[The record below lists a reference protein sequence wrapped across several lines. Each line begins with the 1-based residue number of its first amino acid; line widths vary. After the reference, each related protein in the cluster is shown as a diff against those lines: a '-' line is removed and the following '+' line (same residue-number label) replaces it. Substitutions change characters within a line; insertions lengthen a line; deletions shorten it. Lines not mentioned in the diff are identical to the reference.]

1 MSLANFPD
9 FLLNF
14 SVREMNGE
22 EKHFYQF
29 KSFRLDVGERQLLN
43 NDTVVPLAPKIFDV
57 LVVLVERNGH
67 LVEKDELLRV
77 VWTDSFVEEANI
89 ARIVHTLRKV
99 LGEDNNGNKFIETV
113 AKKGYRFVAEVSEV
127 GEQPAQKSTN
137 GNQRIVSEPP
147 AVAGGF
153 SAAIDPPVTAGGSAL
168 DTEIEV
174 PPAIKPKYTTRII
187 LFTVGFVSAV
197 FLLFM
202 LSFNWQSKSSI
213 NPNEPRSIAV
223 LPLKSLTAENRN
235 SIYEFGLADS
245 LINQLSSVKGL
256 IVRPLS
262 ATRQYAD
269 VSQDAIAAGRE
280 QKVDY
285 VLASNYQIADG
296 KIRITSQL
304 INVQSGAVEEV
315 FTDEQNISS
324 KFAVQDAFAANIGQK
339 LLTRLNREPNNLAA
353 KRSTNNEEAYRLYL
367 LGAALADKLTR
378 EDASKAIEYFE
389 QAVKLDPN
397 YAPAYAGLANVHT
410 AVAFMGGGGNPTEQY
425 LKAKTA
431 VEKALAIDDNLA
443 EAHSYLGE
451 IKVNFEWDFAGAER
465 EHRKAVELN
474 PHSSAAHRMYALL
487 LGFLGR
493 FDEAIAEIKTAIDLE
508 PASVLNHSIYGE
520 ILYYARRSDKA
531 ITELERTAEMDPEF
545 YFTYV
550 WLSRS
555 YRLKGDDDKAFD
567 SFVQAQILGGE
578 ETDEINL
585 WKTIYAKSGWRGIS
599 GRQLEKAKADEK
611 KGNPNYNQLAFLSI
625 ELGQRDEAFA
635 YLEKAFGERPM
646 AMITLNVNPRFD
658 SLRSDPR
665 FDELVRRVGLK

>member
-1 MSLANFPD
+1 MSLGIFPD

-22 EKHFYQF
+22 EKHSYQF
-29 KSFRLDVGERQLLN
+29 KSFRLDVEERQLLHEDN
-43 NDTVVPLAPKIFDV
+43 IVPLEPRVFDV
-57 LVVLVERNGH
+57 LVALVQRGGH
-67 LVEKDELLRV
+67 LVEKDELLKL
-77 VWTDSFVEEANI
+77 VWADSFVEEANI

-99 LGEDNNGNKFIETV
+99 LGEYENGNKFIETV

-127 GEQPAQKSTN
+127 AAQTAQKSTN
-137 GNQRIVSEPP
+137 DKQKFSTAAEIIPETKLELSPSATAKT
-147 AVAGGF
+147 AVPLA
-153 SAAIDPPVTAGGSAL
+153 S
-168 DTEIEV
+168 
-174 PPAIKPKYTTRII
+174 KPKHTTRII
-187 LFTVGFVSAV
+187 LFSVGFLSAI

-202 LSFNWQSKSSI
+202 LSLNWQTKSSF
-213 NPNEPRSIAV
+213 NPNEPQSIAI
-223 LPLKSLTAENRN
+223 LPLKSLTAENRD
-235 SIYEFGLADS
+235 SIYEIGLADS
-245 LINQLSSVKGL
+245 LINQLSPVKGL

-262 ATRQYAD
+262 ATRQYTD

-285 VLASNYQIADG
+285 VLASNYQILGG

-304 INVQSGAVEEV
+304 INVQSGLVEEV
-315 FTDEQNISS
+315 FKDEQNISS
-324 KFAVQDAFAANIGQK
+324 SFAVQDAFAANIGQK
-339 LLTRLNREPNNLAA
+339 LVNKFNRKPNSLSA
-353 KRSTNNEEAYRLYL
+353 KRYTTNEEAYRLYL
-367 LGAALADKLTR
+367 LGAALADKLTQD
-378 EDASKAIEYFE
+378 DAGKAIEYFE

-410 AVAFMGGGGNPTEQY
+410 AVAFMGGGGNATEQY

-465 EHRKAVELN
+465 EHKRAVELN
-474 PHSSAAHRMYALL
+474 PNSAAAHRMYALL
-487 LGFLGR
+487 LGYLAR

-508 PASVLNHSIYGE
+508 PALVLNHSIYGE
-520 ILYYARRSDKA
+520 ILYYARRADEA
-531 ITELERTAEMDPEF
+531 ITELKRTAEMDPEF

-555 YRLKGDDDKAFD
+555 YRLKGDDDKAFE

-578 ETDEINL
+578 EPDEINL

-599 GRQLEKAKADEK
+599 GRQLEKAKANEK
-611 KGNPNYNQLAFLSI
+611 KGNSNYMQLAFFSI

-635 YLEKAFGERPM
+635 YLEKAVGQRLLPM
-646 AMITLNVNPRFD
+646 VTLNVNPRFD

-665 FDELVRRVGLK
+665 FDALVKRVGLK

>member
-1 MSLANFPD
+1 MSLENYPN

-14 SVREMNGE
+14 SEYEMNSE
-22 EKHFYQF
+22 EKHFYRF
-29 KSFRLDVGERQLLN
+29 KSFRLDVEERQLLN
-43 NDTVVPLAPKIFDV
+43 NGDAVALTPKAFDV
-57 LVVLVERNGH
+57 LAVLVEQNGH
-67 LVEKDELLRV
+67 LVEKNELLRT
-77 VWTDSFVEEANI
+77 VWSDSFVEEANI

-99 LGEDNNGNKFIETV
+99 LGEDENGNKFIETV
-113 AKKGYRFVAEVSEV
+113 AKKGYRFVAKVTEL
-127 GEQPAQKSTN
+127 
-137 GNQRIVSEPP
+137 SEPP
-147 AVAGGF
+147 AVAGEF
-153 SAAIDPPVTAGGSAL
+153 SAAIDPPATAGDSDLPQKTAVPL
-168 DTEIEV
+168 DSQ
-174 PPAIKPKYTTRII
+174 PKHTTRII
-187 LFTVGFVSAV
+187 LFTVGFLSAV
-197 FLLFM
+197 FLIIL
-202 LSFNWQSKSSI
+202 LSFNFQSAANV
-213 NPNEPRSIAV
+213 NPNDVKSIAV
-223 LPLKSLTAENRN
+223 LPVKPLTEENRA
-235 SIYEFGLADS
+235 SIYELGIQDS
-245 LINQLSSVKGL
+245 LINKLSSTKDL

-269 VSQDAIAAGRE
+269 IEQDAIAAGRE

-285 VLASNYQIADG
+285 VLASNYQILGG

-304 INVQSGAVEEV
+304 INVQSGLVEEV
-315 FTDEQNISS
+315 FKVEEDNSS
-324 KFAVQDAFAANIGQK
+324 GFAVQDAVAANIGQS
-339 LLTRLNREPNNLAA
+339 LLKRLNREPNNILA
-353 KRSTNNEEAYRLYL
+353 KRYTTNEEAYRLYL
-367 LGAALADKLTR
+367 QGTALAEKLNR
-378 EDASKAIEYFE
+378 ADAKKAIEYFE

-397 YAPAYAGLANVHT
+397 YAPAYAGLANIHT
-410 AVAFMGGGGNPTEQY
+410 AVAFMGGGGNSTEQY

-431 VEKALAIDDNLA
+431 IEKALAIDDNLA

-578 ETDEINL
+578 EPDEINL